1 MCKVKKLRA
10 LMEQRLNAV
19 VEEIFGLFE
28 RTIAEYEEELSRTR
42 REEGRQV
49 DVLEAV
55 FQSQAVLHT
64 AEIQQVTVESQEE
77 SPSQEQEWS
86 FTVGQKELEP
96 LHFKED
102 EEKLW
107 EQPQWLEET
116 DEDDEETL
124 FSRFHH
130 SQREENRGAEIPAQ
144 HITEF
149 DGENCEGI
157 NSEPD
162 SIFAPL
168 SDTGDMMSDHSDDIQ
183 KPLESQKNSE
193 GDMRLNTSNKPFAC
207 SECGKSFRWRSNLAA
222 HKRTHTRE
230 KPFACSVCA
239 IRYTVRYSL
248 NRHMM
253 IHTGVPPLSCS
264 VCEKRFFL
272 KRSMIS
278 HMKTHTAEKHLACSV
293 CDQKFK
299 KTRDMRLHMRTH
311 NDEKPFTCS
320 VCRKS
325 FSKKVSMTK
334 HMKSHVKE
342 KQFPCSLCHKRFTC
356 KNSVT
361 MHMRTHTGEKPFNCN
376 ACDKRFMYKYQVSRH
391 KCVTV
396 MEDAGK

>member
-10 LMEQRLNAV
+10 FMEQRLNAV

-28 RTIAEYEEELSRTR
+28 ITIAEYEEELSRTKG
-42 REEGRQV
+42 EKGRHLEM
-49 DVLEAV
+49 LEAV
-55 FQSQAVLHT
+55 LHR
-64 AEIQQVTVESQEE
+64 AEIQQVSVESQEE
-77 SPSQEQEWS
+77 IPSQQQEWS
-86 FTVGQKELEP
+86 FAVGQNELEP
-96 LHFKED
+96 LHCKED

-116 DEDDEETL
+116 DDDEEAH
-124 FSRFHH
+124 FSHFRH
-130 SQREENRGAEIPAQ
+130 SQREENRWVELPAQ
-144 HITEF
+144 HITET
-149 DGENCEGI
+149 DGDNREGI

-168 SDTGDMMSDHSDDIQ
+168 SDIDNVMSDSPESDHGDDIQ
-183 KPLESQKNSE
+183 KPLESEKNSE
-193 GDMRLNTSNKPFAC
+193 GDMRLNTNNKPFAC
-207 SECGKSFRWRSNLAA
+207 SECGKSFRWRSNLVA

-239 IRYTVRYSL
+239 MRYTVRYSL

-253 IHTGVPPLSCS
+253 IHTGAPPFSCS
-264 VCEKRFFL
+264 VCDKRFFL

-278 HMKTHTAEKHLACSV
+278 HMKTHTAQKPLACSV
-293 CDQKFK
+293 CDKKFK
-299 KTRDMRLHMRTH
+299 KKYDMRLHMRMH
-311 NDEKPFTCS
+311 NDEKPLTCS

-334 HMKSHVKE
+334 HMKSHMKE
-342 KQFPCSLCHKRFTC
+342 KQFRCSLCHKRFTC

-376 ACDKRFMYKYQVSRH
+376 ACDKRFTYKYQVSKH